1 MHKLDKVQIA
11 SSLLNVSIADID
23 GVLYKWN
30 ANPENCTELTSE
42 ELNSVESAYANHI
55 MQWEQLTYQRDRAT
69 AYPNIADQLDM
80 LYHDIKAGTLDTG
93 AWIQAIEAVKT
104 EYPKP

>member
-1 MHKLDKVQIA
+1 MSIQLDALSNLRPGAKFAIV
-11 SSLLNVSIADID
+11 D
-23 GVLYKWN
+23 GSYDKIEWLD
-30 ANPENCTELTSE
+30 ENQTIPTKAEFDAEVARL
-42 ELNSVESAYANHI
+42 
-55 MQWEQLTYQRDRAT
+55 EQEIINKQYQRDRAT
-69 AYPNIADQLDM
+69 AYPNITDQLDM

>member
-1 MHKLDKVQIA
+1 MSFDKFIA
-11 SSLLNVSIADID
+11 NYP
-23 GVLYKWN
+23 GFPGYEG
-30 ANPENCTELTSE
+30 NPPSSE
-42 ELNSVESAYANHI
+42 EEYNNLFSS
-55 MQWEQLTYQRDRAT
+55 WENKPSWSEVSPGIELAIVQKQRSF

-93 AWIQAIEAVKT
+93 AWIQAIEAVKI